1 MLLLMMMLMLASTG
15 GNSGIV
21 SGTCSDFIPMER
33 ANDISEAILVIYQLM
48 IRETSPSNVGR
59 PVHFWFCGLGSNDLF
74 FTLTYVRIYVYI
86 CTFQLKIT
94 L

>member
-59 PVHFWFCGLGSNDLF
+59 PVHFGFVGLGVMTDILH
-74 FTLTYVRIYVYI
+74 
-86 CTFQLKIT
+86 
-94 L
+94 